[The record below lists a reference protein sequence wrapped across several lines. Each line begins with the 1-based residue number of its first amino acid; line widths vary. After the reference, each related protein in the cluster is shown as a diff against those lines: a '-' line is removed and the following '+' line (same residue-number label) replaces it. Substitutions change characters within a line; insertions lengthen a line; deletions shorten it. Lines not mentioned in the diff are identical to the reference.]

1 MRSHCLLILWGL
13 SMLAGCGGSAKRGAA
28 DVYPVTGKVLF
39 KGKPLVGADVT
50 FFNEEKN
57 RSAFGRT
64 NDQGVYKLTTFTSND
79 GAVDGKQLVTI
90 VKVEAPPAPA
100 KVVSVDSPEYQPPG
114 FNQSDAPPP
123 PKSSF
128 PAKYGDRN
136 TSGLVA
142 VVNADGPN
150 TIDFDLS
157 E

>member
-1 MRSHCLLILWGL
+1 MRSLGLLVLL
-13 SMLAGCGGSAKRGAA
+13 SIPVLAGCGGSAAKRPA
-28 DVYPVTGKVLF
+28 DVYPVTGKVIY
-39 KGKPLVGADVT
+39 KDKPLVGADVT

-64 NDQGVYKLTTFTSND
+64 NDQGVYKLTTFSSND
-79 GAVDGKQLVTI
+79 GAVEGKQIVTI
-90 VKVEAPPAPA
+90 VKIEAPPAPA
-100 KVVSVDSPEYQPPG
+100 KVVDVDSADYQPPG

-142 VVNADGPN
+142 VVNADGAN
-150 TIDFDLS
+150 VIDFDLKD
-157 E
+157 